1 MGAKKLVIHHGGSWV
16 ANCYEG
22 GMTKWVYVPIGLTYD
37 DLVKLVQDVA
47 KVDAHRSTLELCS
60 LAFTT
65 TGTVRPRI
73 ENDNDVSCM
82 MDEDKLLPE
91 VDRFEEGS
99 NTLCAECEWNI
110 PQDVQSKVVHPPPF
124 RAQAGRPKKKR
135 FKSAGEHGNVKTR
148 NCTICKKSGHNRQN
162 CKNPQPCQAPQP
174 CPSATSGTSKRPRR
188 PYRCRKCGEE
198 GHNSQKCPLP
208 SEVGG
213 TT

>member
-1 MGAKKLVIHHGGSWV
+1 MLVYLTTGAKKLVIHHGGSWA

-22 GMTKWVYVPIGLTYD
+22 GMTKWVHVSIGLTYD

-65 TGTVRPRI
+65 TGTARPRI
-73 ENDNDVSCM
+73 ENDKDVSCM
-82 MDEDKLLPE
+82 MDEDKLLLE
-91 VDRFEEGS
+91 VYVTIS
-99 NTLCAECEWNI
+99 K
-110 PQDVQSKVVHPPPF
+110 KVVHPPPF

-135 FKSAGEHGNVKTR
+135 FKSAGEHGNGKTR

-162 CKNPQPCQAPQP
+162 CKNPQPCQAPQS
-174 CPSATSGTSKRPRR
+174 CPSATSATSKRPRR

-208 SEVGG
+208 SEVSG